1 MILIYLRIRAKI
13 PLILLGETVSGKTS
27 LIKAKA
33 YFLKGR
39 YKLIKYDIYSG

>member
-1 MILIYLRIRAKI
+1 MIFIYLRIRAKI
-13 PLILLGETVSGKTS
+13 LLVLLGETVSGNTS

-33 YFLKGR
+33 HFLKGR